1 MQQIS
6 KTRRALTGG
15 AVPALA
21 LGLLLATGPAALAQQ
36 SGLSS
41 ALQQERMA
49 FEVADTDG
57 DMRISPGEFARD
69 AAAGFSSLDTDGS
82 LTLTPA
88 ELGEHDPALFGPIDG
103 DGDGALTF
111 DEVMTY
117 KMKAFEAAD
126 TDGDGYLSFDEM
138 VGAAEDQLGAAQ

>member
-1 MQQIS
+1 MEE
-6 KTRRALTGG
+6 RRKIRTAG

-21 LGLLLATGPAALAQQ
+21 LLLATAPVALAQS
-36 SGLSS
+36 SGLSA
-41 ALQQERMA
+41 ALQQERLA

-57 DMRISPGEFARD
+57 DMLISRGEFARD

-88 ELGEHDPALFGPIDG
+88 ELGEHDPALFGPVDG
-103 DGDGALTF
+103 DGDGELTF
-111 DEVMTY
+111 AEVMRF
-117 KMKAFEAAD
+117 KMQAFEAAD

-138 VGAAEDQLGAAQ
+138 VAAAEDQLGAAQ

>member
-1 MQQIS
+1 MNQTRN
-6 KTRRALTGG
+6 TRRAGAGG

-21 LGLLLATGPAALAQQ
+21 LALLLATGPAAMAQQ

-41 ALQQERMA
+41 ALQRERLA

-57 DMRISPGEFARD
+57 DMLISRGEFARD

-88 ELGEHDPALFGPIDG
+88 ELGVHDPALFSAVDGNG
-103 DGDGALTF
+103 DGVLTF
-111 DEVMTY
+111 DEVMSF

-126 TDGDGYLSFDEM
+126 TDGDGQLSFDEM

>member
-1 MQQIS
+1 MNQTRN
-6 KTRRALTGG
+6 TRRAGAGG

-21 LGLLLATGPAALAQQ
+21 LALLLATGPAAMAQQ

-41 ALQQERMA
+41 ALQRERLA
-49 FEVADTDG
+49 FEIADTDG
-57 DMRISPGEFARD
+57 DMLISRGEFARD

-88 ELGEHDPALFGPIDG
+88 ELGVHDPALFSAVDGNG
-103 DGDGALTF
+103 DGVLTF
-111 DEVMTY
+111 DEVMSF

-126 TDGDGYLSFDEM
+126 TDGDGQLSFDEM